1 MKPVIVYFFDAYC
14 AWCYGFEPVI
24 QKIWSGYNRQYHI
37 ELIPG
42 GMIRPAKPVHIGRIS
57 SYILDQYKEIEQL
70 TGVVF
75 GTDFLWH
82 FNHPDMS
89 DWFPDSEK
97 PSIAFCIFR
106 EYFPGRQVELLSDLH
121 EALFAEGR
129 DLCDD
134 EAYRH
139 LLERYQVPVQD
150 FYSKLHSSEYKQM
163 AHDEFALAQQLH
175 VTGYPTVMI
184 QASGSKFHL
193 VTRGYCSFETA
204 RLNIDSIMNELNNI
218 NP

>member
-14 AWCYGFEPVI
+14 AWCYGFDPVI
-24 QKIWSGYNRQYHI
+24 RKIWSVYNRQYHI

-42 GMIRPAKPVHIGRIS
+42 GMIRPPGPVHISKIS
-57 SYILDQYKEIEQL
+57 SYILDSYKEIEQL

-75 GTDFLWH
+75 GEDFLWH
-82 FNHPDMS
+82 FKNTALS

-106 EYFPGRQVELLSDLH
+106 EYFPGEQVKLLSDLH
-121 EALFAEGR
+121 AALFSEGR

-139 LLERYQVPVQD
+139 LLERYKVPVQD
-150 FYSKLHSSEYKQM
+150 FYSKLHSSEYKEM
-163 AHDEFALAQQLH
+163 AHQEFALAQQLH

-184 QASGSKFHL
+184 QESESRFHL
-193 VTRGYCSFETA
+193 VTRGYSSFETISQT
-204 RLNIDSIMNELNNI
+204 IDSVINEI
-218 NP
+218 KIIHP